1 MRRTNTF
8 ILMLLLS
15 STVGYSQSETGSQW
29 QKPPVL
35 PIVLSWGQQGL
46 NIHAE
51 RTMTAT
57 ASIPFDLEI
66 SGELERLGNDEIHVS
81 ENDFNTPVFIE
92 LNSYFSEI
100 DAAEEDGDLPSAR
113 PRIRI
118 DRDGS
123 KRKDYDDDK
132 VFTLELRNF
141 EGNKSQEFIVNGIDV
156 FLIETEGN
164 TKIEAYQKK
173 IVVDVAE
180 SGVKEIMFRGG
191 RLLRSNFVEKV
202 PVLCQQYNDRFQ
214 EEAAFAVE
222 DTVLSPL
229 SQWKLE
235 HVRDLITK
243 YNITD
248 FRDEPLAYLGNMFIT
263 KNGIGF
269 SVRTGTFK
277 KNGGWTKYSKAPTY
291 KFFPW
296 AKFINLEFAKYYN
309 DRQLKIIAPYN
320 NNYIYNGNPN
330 FSNVEMIQ
338 FLKELNYLV
347 STSIK

>member
-1 MRRTNTF
+1 MRRTNT
-8 ILMLLLS
+8 IIIMLLV
-15 STVGYSQSETGSQW
+15 STVCYSQSEASSKW

-35 PIVLSWGQQGL
+35 PIVLSWGQEGL

-51 RTMTAT
+51 RTIAAA

-66 SGELERLGNDEIHVS
+66 SGELEKLSSDEIHVS
-81 ENDFNTPVFIE
+81 ESDFNTPVFIE
-92 LNSYFSEI
+92 LDSYFSEL
-100 DAAEEDGDLPSAR
+100 DANKVKGERAAEK
-113 PRIRI
+113 PRIKI
-118 DRDGS
+118 DRDGR
-123 KRKDYDDDK
+123 KRKDMSEEK

-141 EGNKSQEFIVNGIDV
+141 EGNKTQEFIVNGIDV

-173 IVVDVAE
+173 IVIDVAD

-191 RLLRSNFVEKV
+191 RLLKSNFVEKV
-202 PVLCQQYNDRFQ
+202 PSLCQQYNDKFQ
-214 EEAAFAVE
+214 EQAAFTVE
-222 DTVLSPL
+222 DTLLSPM
-229 SQWKLE
+229 SRWKLE

-248 FRDEPLAYLGNMFIT
+248 FRDEPLAYLGNLFIT

-269 SVRTGTFK
+269 RVRTGTFK
-277 KNGGWTKYSKAPTY
+277 KNGGWTKYSKDHNY
-291 KFFPW
+291 MFFPW
-296 AKFINLEFAKYYN
+296 AKFINLEFDKYYN
-309 DRQLKIIAPYN
+309 DRQLKIVAPYSD
-320 NNYIYNGNPN
+320 NYIYEGNPN

-338 FLKELNYLV
+338 FLKELNHLV